1 MRTNNLRIKP
11 YFTIIAHSSD
21 LIELRAG
28 VWNHISFTIQDDTNS
43 GQLYQFIKALDGS
56 RSLSEITKSL
66 DMARSEAESIVD
78 YLLEL
83 NVLEKDASTAFD
95 YYTDI
100 YTPAFKSKQ
109 KTPEECQKK
118 KIYIISESELGNNI
132 KIALENNCQLSNLV
146 TIDSQHAMFKIL
158 SSNDTSWLH
167 NALHFEEILQHFEV
181 LQDGFIVMALE
192 HINPIFIKKLNRI
205 ATALNLPWIH
215 AAFDGPFLFIG
226 PLFETEKTACYE
238 CFETRIGMNLREYHS
253 YQKYKA
259 AIVENKIVKHAEFPM
274 NGVLHALLIS
284 HLTLEILNYVLTGC
298 GFTKN
303 KVLSIYLPTMEIAFN
318 EFLKVST
325 CQNCGSQPHRDD
337 AQLYFD
343 VQGLLK
349 EAQ

>member
-1 MRTNNLRIKP
+1 MRNNNLRIKP

-28 VWNHISFTIQDDTNS
+28 VWNHVSFTIQDDTNS
-43 GQLYQFIKALDGS
+43 GQLYYFIKALDGS
-56 RSLSEITKSL
+56 RSLSEIAKSL

-83 NVLEKDASTAFD
+83 NVLENDASTAFD

-109 KTPEECQKK
+109 KTTQECQSKE
-118 KIYIISESELGNNI
+118 IYIISDSELGAEI
-132 KIALENNCQLSNLV
+132 QESLASKCQLSNVVNLGN
-146 TIDSQHAMFKIL
+146 QHELFKIL
-158 SSNDTSWLH
+158 NNNDTSWMH
-167 NALHFEEILQHFEV
+167 NALLFEEVQQQFEILK
-181 LQDGFIVMALE
+181 DGFVVVALK
-192 HINPIFIKKLNRI
+192 HMNPIFIKKFNRI
-205 ATALNLPWIH
+205 ATGLNLAWIH
-215 AAFDGPFLFIG
+215 AAIDGPFLFVG

-253 YQKYKA
+253 YQKYKE
-259 AIVENKIVKHAEFPM
+259 AIVENKVLRHAEFPLS
-274 NGVLHALLIS
+274 GALHALLIS
-284 HLTLEILNYVLTGC
+284 HLSLEILNYVLTGC